1 MLRINSSSSVSVS
14 SRSIKN
20 FLNLILNLNFVP
32 YTFIPLYLA
41 SIFLFSTSGIL
52 AQSKTNLDVF
62 YMLVDSSV
70 NDFLSQIPETEDSVE
85 LELNLGES
93 YSIFENKIIADL
105 YSSGKFLAEKN
116 KNAKQIN
123 YIIDDAK
130 VEYGEIFRDGFFGD
144 YFISRKISLRG
155 NYLVRINSASFK
167 EFNYSFN
174 DTIKYDEINEVESGS
189 FPFTKGDVPSEPF
202 FSGLF
207 EPVVAIGTAALAI
220 ILFFTIRSK

>member
-1 MLRINSSSSVSVS
+1 MLNIGRYIGIWYKGICNKINN
-14 SRSIKN
+14 I
-20 FLNLILNLNFVP
+20 P
-32 YTFIPLYLA
+32 YTFVPLYLA
-41 SIFLFSTSGIL
+41 SIFLSSTSGTL

-62 YMLVDSSV
+62 YILVDSSV
-70 NDFLSQIPETEDSVE
+70 NDFISQVPQSKDSVE
-85 LELNLGES
+85 LDLNLGES

-116 KNAKQIN
+116 KNARHIN
-123 YIIDDAK
+123 YIIVDAK
-130 VEYGEIFRDGFFGD
+130 LKYGEIFRDGFFGD
-144 YFISRKISLRG
+144 YFISRKISLKG
-155 NYLVRINSASFK
+155 NYIIKTNSASFK

-174 DTIKYDEINEVESGS
+174 DTIRYDEIKDVENDS

-207 EPVVAIGTAALAI
+207 EPVVAIGTAALAV